1 VDVICQILCHVGQ
14 DLENQHSSCI
24 SDIEDRQLVTYE
36 LRHEAEENEE
46 TKLDENNLKKLIYKL
61 RLLDRQ
67 MEVLDAV
74 NVKQCDVLAG

>member
-1 VDVICQILCHVGQ
+1 
-14 DLENQHSSCI
+14 
-24 SDIEDRQLVTYE
+24 

-46 TKLDENNLKKLIYKL
+46 TKLDENNLKKFIYKL